1 MFRVYHR
8 QSTNVV
14 FDAASEQRV
23 SSLLEKSTSAFALL
37 VPSLSSGEPGA
48 PGCICYWHPQTE
60 VNEVRNHRRE
70 SAGAVFSR
78 CTEDAGLGRLHQYRS
93 AGAGPSCGAGDA
105 GLGRLLQ
112 DH

>member
-48 PGCICYWHPQTE
+48 PGCICYWYPQTE
-60 VNEVRNHRRE
+60 VRVNEVRQHHRSE
-70 SAGAVFSR
+70 SAGAVFS
-78 CTEDAGLGRLHQYRS
+78 
-93 AGAGPSCGAGDA
+93 CGSGDA
-105 GLGRLLQ
+105 ELGRLLQ